1 MCPYPLTGCWG
12 SSHSAES
19 WPTCSPSAWRRR
31 CSDRRWRCPPPPPT
45 YSRSVSDN
53 VHDKQLVSDEHWE
66 IVTIISVFLLSH
78 TLGGFFHDLCLPPLY
93 ILITLPLH
101 HRTSTFPTSRP
112 CTISPSSPCQCP
124 WLELEPPQSGLT
136 VLPVQVQQTVQ
147 PVQEQQLSYLCKS
160 RRQCTPNR
168 LCNAGVSVSSDDQ
181 NLGEGIRG

>member
-1 MCPYPLTGCWG
+1 
-12 SSHSAES
+12 
-19 WPTCSPSAWRRR
+19 
-31 CSDRRWRCPPPPPT
+31 
-45 YSRSVSDN
+45 
-53 VHDKQLVSDEHWE
+53 
-66 IVTIISVFLLSH
+66 VTIISVFLLSH

-160 RRQCTPNR
+160 RRLTSR
-168 LCNAGVSVSSDDQ
+168 LPYLCKSSRQSYLCKSRRLSYLYKSRRLSSRLSYLCKISTVPKLCVPQARPGRAVQSCRDRLLSLSQ
-181 NLGEGIRG
+181 WCLKR

>member
-1 MCPYPLTGCWG
+1 M
-12 SSHSAES
+12 
-19 WPTCSPSAWRRR
+19 
-31 CSDRRWRCPPPPPT
+31 
-45 YSRSVSDN
+45 
-53 VHDKQLVSDEHWE
+53 
-66 IVTIISVFLLSH
+66 TIISVFLLSH

-160 RRQCTPNR
+160 RRLSYLYKSRR
-168 LCNAGVSVSSDDQ
+168 LSSRLSYLCKISTVPKLCVPQARPGRAVQSCRDRLLSLSQ
-181 NLGEGIRG
+181 WCLKR